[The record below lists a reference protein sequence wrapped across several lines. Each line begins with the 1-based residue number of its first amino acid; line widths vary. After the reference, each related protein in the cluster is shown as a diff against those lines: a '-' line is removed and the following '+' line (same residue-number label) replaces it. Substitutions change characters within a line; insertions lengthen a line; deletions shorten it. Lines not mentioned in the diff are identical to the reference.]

1 MNIELN
7 HLIKDYE
14 QLTIRYD
21 ESTRAVWCYMNAHP
35 RPSFTTTLIEESKH
49 FQNAFRTYLDS
60 QQQEGGDVK
69 IEYQVL
75 ASQVQD
81 TFNLGGDLSLFKKL
95 ILNKDRNGLLEYGR
109 SCIDILYPNT
119 TNYNSPV
126 TTISLVEGTAL
137 GGGFESALSSNVVIV
152 EKGSV
157 MGFPEI
163 LFNLFPG
170 MGAYSLL
177 ARRVG
182 IKQAEKIILSG
193 QGYDAEYLFDLGVID
208 ILAEKGKG
216 RQAVNDYIKKHA
228 RSGNGYR
235 AVHKVRQIYNPISY
249 KELIDINEV
258 WVDTALM
265 LSERDLKKMERIVKA
280 QDRNIGNKAKDDGTR
295 FLVRT
300 KQDRRI
306 NTESSLFPFIDQ
318 LGTRIK
324 FDRRQQPDRR

>member
-7 HLIKDYE
+7 QLIKDYE

-35 RPSFTTTLIEESKH
+35 RPSFTPILIEESMH
-49 FQNAFRTYLDS
+49 FQNALRTYLEDR
-60 QQQEGGDVK
+60 QENSDTE
-69 IEYQVL
+69 IEYQII
-75 ASQVQD
+75 ASQVPD
-81 TFNLGGDLSLFKKL
+81 TFNLGGDLDLFKQL
-95 ILNKDRNGLLEYGR
+95 ILNKDRKGLLDYGR

-119 TNYNSPV
+119 TNYNLPI

-137 GGGFESALSSNVVIV
+137 GGGFESALSSNVVIA
-152 EKGSV
+152 EKGTI

-177 ARRVG
+177 ARRIG
-182 IKQAEKIILSG
+182 IKETEKIILSG
-193 QGYDAEYLFDLGVID
+193 QGFDAEYLYELGAID
-208 ILAEKGKG
+208 ILADKGKG
-216 RQAVNDYIKKHA
+216 RQAVNDYIKKHS

-235 AVHKVRQIYNPISY
+235 AVQKVRQLYNPISY

-280 QDRNIGNKAKDDGTR
+280 QDRNMGNKEKDDGTR

-300 KQDRRI
+300 RQDRRI
-306 NTESSLFPFIDQ
+306 NDESPQYPFIDE
-318 LGTRIK
+318 LGNSIQ
-324 FDRRQQPDRR
+324 FNRRQQSDRR